1 MKQETIE
8 ELKARGENNRDKAE
22 QAEREQLKKA
32 GQAAAWQDHFENAE
46 QKQQSNE
53 NMGRQGDAIAALLNS
68 YTEKGEQL
76 REARR
81 KELQEQFT
89 KKLTLDREHDRG
101 RGR

>member
-8 ELKARGENNRDKAE
+8 ELKARGENNREKAE

-32 GQAAAWQDHFENAE
+32 GQSAAWQDHFENAE
-46 QKQQSNE
+46 QKQEANE

-89 KKLTLDREHDRG
+89 QKITRDNDNERG